1 MSRKAM
7 TWSVDRIMKAVC
19 VGDSEIESEG
29 DGPDS
34 GSLKGV
40 GGFVAAMLQNGHV
53 SPMMI
58 EVYYFR
64 D

>member
-1 MSRKAM
+1 M

-19 VGDSEIESEG
+19 VGESEIESEG

-58 EVYYFR
+58 EVY
-64 D
+64 